1 MTALLDRP
9 TKLRPSPAVRA
20 KPSPPRLYVA
30 PDTTALQAI
39 VPPVRRP
46 EPIVVVVC
54 APMSGRARPVVDVPV
69 RRPES
74 VPVRLTRRGAVLISL
89 LIALGTMGI
98 IVLAA
103 VNAGPAA
110 PSLRDAPASVVVERG
125 DTLWQIATEVAP
137 ADDPAMIVE
146 RIRAAND
153 LGTAPLQPGQTLILP
168 TG

>member
-9 TKLRPSPAVRA
+9 TELRSTAAPRSEPSP
-20 KPSPPRLYVA
+20 RLHVVA
-30 PDTTALQAI
+30 PHTKVLPAI
-39 VPPVRRP
+39 VPPVRRL
-46 EPIVVVVC
+46 EPMVVVAC
-54 APMSGRARPVVDVPV
+54 APMSGRARSVAHAPV
-69 RRPES
+69 RRPA
-74 VPVRLTRRGAVLISL
+74 VQPVRLTRRGTVLIGL
-89 LIALGTMGI
+89 LIALCTMGV

-103 VNAGPAA
+103 MNAGPAA
-110 PSLRDAPASVVVERG
+110 PSLRDAPASVVVEPG

-137 ADDPAMIVE
+137 ADNPAMIVE